1 MRKII
6 LITALLLSAVG
17 LYSQEITLTGRV
29 LDSDHKPL
37 QGAAIKV
44 VSETEIMKGVS
55 DSLGR
60 FTFKILSNKQY
71 IVTCKYLG
79 LKPYNRI
86 IKIGTHTAAFKVSDI
101 MMRPDNLLLQDVV
114 VQARKRVLL
123 KKDTVQFNT
132 EGYTRFKESMLRDI
146 LKRLPGVRL
155 DGNSINAHGMV
166 VNKIRVN
173 GKDFADTDISSVLN
187 KIPAELIDNIQ
198 IINDYGDLANFSGI
212 KTGGYQ
218 KILNVNFKSIKNRFG
233 HISGGLGTNDRYN
246 AEAAGT
252 KINGSKSLTASV
264 SLNNTNNGTSGS
276 GNLESIGNYDGLS
289 SSRNYSLG
297 IVDSL
302 GKVAISVSGRSNDN
316 YRSQASRIH
325 RKNVYPDYTIDNF
338 ENAFSSSDR
347 KTYEGN
353 SMIDYLVT
361 KRSLLRIKGSYSET
375 ESTSF
380 NDNEILTQNDTQIR
394 DLKYFSDIED
404 HSNNLNT
411 EATFTHRFAKN
422 GRNFTAFYSHLV
434 VDGTI
439 KKRTFLDTANETLYQ
454 DNPQR
459 NKNNSIGLRFVE
471 PVSKRS
477 SLAINYQRSSEN
489 ATNTFLSDLY
499 NSKGDLLPDSMLNGG
514 YTSKF
519 HIDKVG
525 IIFNYAIKK
534 IQISTGAEYLT
545 TSIEGEQQQGE
556 LRTNK
561 QLNRLVPTIRVNYG
575 LKNTMFMLNYTG
587 IPQAPTIQ
595 QLQPVRDLANI
606 QNVIIGNP
614 DLKQEFNHNIM
625 VQGNYV
631 NASNGL
637 SVFSGLGLSI
647 AENKIVANRISI
659 PLETLQ
665 ETRFTNINGVWG
677 VRGFYAINLPFS
689 DKSNFTYSGSYNHL
703 KNVNVLN
710 NIPDKGNNCVLTQS
724 IQTFLEV
731 RRTLDIEGQINYN
744 RSVASYTAQKIST
757 ITQTINFRSELKK
770 KFGRINAFF
779 SADKNFNV
787 GYQGEGQN
795 PFLINVGLEELF
807 FKGGNGSVRLTAF
820 DLLNQNIGVSRSV
833 IANNIID
840 SNTSRLK
847 RYFLLSLSYRIK
859 NVFD

>member
-1 MRKII
+1 M
-6 LITALLLSAVG
+6 G

-37 QGAAIKV
+37 QGASIKV
-44 VSETEIMKGVS
+44 VSETEIIKGLA

-60 FTFKILSNKQY
+60 FSFKILGNKQY

-86 IKIGTHTAAFKVSDI
+86 LKIGTHTKAFKLSDI
-101 MMRPDNLLLQDVV
+101 LMRQDNLLLQDVV
-114 VQARKRVLL
+114 VQARKKVLL
-123 KKDTVQFNT
+123 KKDTIQFNT
-132 EGYTRFKESMLRDI
+132 EGYTVYKESMLREI
-146 LKRLPGVRL
+146 VKRLPGVRL
-155 DGNSINAHGMV
+155 EGNSITAHGMLV
-166 VNKIRVN
+166 KKIRVN
-173 GKDFADTDISSVLN
+173 GKDFSDTDISSILN
-187 KIPAELIDNIQ
+187 KIPADLIDNIQ

-218 KILNVNFKSIKNRFG
+218 KILNVNFKSTKNRFG

-246 AEAAGT
+246 AGASGS
-252 KINGSKSLTASV
+252 KINGSKSMTASI
-264 SLNNTNNGTSGS
+264 SLNNTNNESFGGPNS
-276 GNLESIGNYDGLS
+276 ESIGNYDGLS
-289 SSRNYSLG
+289 SARNYSLG
-297 IVDSL
+297 IVDSV
-302 GKVAISVSGRSNDN
+302 GKVAISVSGRSIDN
-316 YRSQASRIH
+316 SSSQTSRIH

-353 SMIDYLVT
+353 SMMDYLVT

-375 ESTSF
+375 DNSSF

-394 DLKYFSDIED
+394 DLKYLSDIQD
-404 HSNNLNT
+404 HFSNLNT
-411 EATFTHRFAKN
+411 EATFTYRFAKN
-422 GRNFTAFYSHLV
+422 GRNFTASYSHHI
-434 VDGTI
+434 VDGKI
-439 KKRTFLDTANETLYQ
+439 KKRTFLDTANETLCQ
-454 DNPQR
+454 NIPQR
-459 NKNNSIGLRFVE
+459 NTTKSIGIRFVE

-489 ATNTFLSDLY
+489 AKNTFLSDLY
-499 NSKGDLLPDSMLNGG
+499 SFKGDLIPDTMLSGG
-514 YTSKF
+514 YTSEFIINKAG
-519 HIDKVG
+519 V
-525 IIFNYAIKK
+525 IFNYTINKV
-534 IQISTGAEYLT
+534 QISTGAEYLD
-545 TSIEGEQQQGE
+545 TSIEGEQKPGE
-556 LRTNK
+556 LSTSK

-575 LKNTMFMLNYTG
+575 LKNTMLMLNYTCL
-587 IPQAPTIQ
+587 PQAPTIQ
-595 QLQPVRDLANI
+595 QLQPVRDLANV

-614 DLKQEFNHNIM
+614 ELKQELNHNIM
-625 VQGNYV
+625 LQGSYV
-631 NASNGL
+631 DASNGF

-665 ETRFTNINGVWG
+665 ETRFANINGAWG
-677 VRGFYAINLPFS
+677 IRGFYAICLPLS

-731 RRTLDIEGQINYN
+731 RRTFDIEGQINYSRN
-744 RSVASYTAQKIST
+744 VASYTAQKMNT
-757 ITQTINFRSELKK
+757 ATQTISFRSDLKK

-779 SADKNFNV
+779 AADMNFNI
-787 GYQGEGQN
+787 GYQGKSQN
-795 PFLINVGLEELF
+795 PVLMNAGLEALF
-807 FKGGNGSVRLTAF
+807 FKGSNGSVRLTAF
-820 DLLNQNIGVSRSV
+820 DLLNQNIGVSRNV

-859 NVFD
+859 NLND